1 MSNMPH
7 ARATKQRVGVDFLT
21 DPDMKKDSNTQR
33 TLLSR
38 TLDVCNDVL
47 EERGLD
53 MPEHVV
59 FHADNTPKEHKNQAS
74 SSQQHMS
81 LITAHP
87 QRSLGN

>member
-1 MSNMPH
+1 MG
-7 ARATKQRVGVDFLT
+7 ADFLT

-38 TLDVCNDVL
+38 TLDVCNAVL